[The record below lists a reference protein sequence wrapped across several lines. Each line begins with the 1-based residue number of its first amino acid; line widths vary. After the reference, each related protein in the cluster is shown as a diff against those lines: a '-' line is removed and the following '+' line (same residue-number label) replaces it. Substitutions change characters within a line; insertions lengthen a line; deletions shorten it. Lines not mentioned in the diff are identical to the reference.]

1 MKVSVKDANGVPVQ
15 AAMVQVEDA
24 GPSGMTL
31 VTSVTTDASGIATFI
46 YMPTH
51 EGESSNLITLTVTA
65 SKDGYQAARTSKVFG
80 IDSSTAILPPIPIL
94 GNIFTGLPSWTSY
107 AVIGGIAAIGG
118 GLYILRKPSAEQDD
132 EPLTEDAIAT
142 EEQKELVE
150 QPLEDK
156 AEEEEDEDT

>member
-1 MKVSVKDANGVPVQ
+1 SVTGSKEGYQ
-15 AAMVQVEDA
+15 EA
-24 GPSGMTL
+24 GPS
-31 VTSVTTDASGIATFI
+31 
-46 YMPTH
+46 
-51 EGESSNLITLTVTA
+51 
-65 SKDGYQAARTSKVFG
+65 KVFV

-156 AEEEEDEDT
+156 AEEEEEEDT